1 MPITWLPFPASRNL
15 AKLCHVALWAS
26 TVVTVDLSGG
36 VLAGKEGRERERRK
50 RKRKKE
56 KGKNICM
63 SELLGSEVWDCWK
76 GKFLEN
82 QKIVNCKT
90 K

>member
-1 MPITWLPFPASRNL
+1 MS
-15 AKLCHVALWAS
+15 VM
-26 TVVTVDLSGG
+26 TVDVSGG

-50 RKRKKE
+50 RKRKKK

-63 SELLGSEVWDCWK
+63 SELLGSELAFGRDCWK

-82 QKIVNCKT
+82 QKIVKYELNIGIVEGWA
-90 K
+90 